1 MAVKKKGLGAKG
13 LGINAL
19 INTEMEDMKAS
30 KPAKKKTEEAVLELD
45 LDMIEPNRKQPRK
58 YFDEQGLQ
66 ELSDSIAEHGIIQ
79 PLTVR
84 EISGGYY
91 LIIAGERRWRAAR
104 MAGLTEVP
112 VTIREMSDEEASIF
126 ALIENLQREDLNP
139 VEEAEGL
146 KSLIESYGFTQEEAA
161 DKVGKSRT
169 AVTNTLRLLKLPSSV
184 RNLLSDGK
192 ITAGHARAL
201 LGLDEEKEML
211 RIAEATVAQE
221 LSVRQVEKM
230 VKYANQGE
238 KAKPKK
244 RDKKRDKYYDEV
256 EIALTNVLGRKV
268 KIYLSPS
275 GHKGTL
281 EFEFFGKEDLTKL
294 AKELDK

>member
-1 MAVKKKGLGAKG
+1 MMAKKGG
-13 LGINAL
+13 LGRGMDALFLDNSATENENSATMLSIN
-19 INTEMEDMKAS
+19 E
-30 KPAKKKTEEAVLELD
+30 V
-45 LDMIEPNRKQPRK
+45 EPNRNQPRK
-58 YFDEQGLQ
+58 NFNQKALEELAKSIEQN
-66 ELSDSIAEHGIIQ
+66 GIIQ
-79 PLTVR
+79 PILVR
-84 EISGGYY
+84 PMSDGSYQ
-91 LIIAGERRWRAAR
+91 LIAGERRWRAAR
-104 MAGLTEVP
+104 MAGLHEVP
-112 VTIREMSDEEASIF
+112 VTIREMTDEEASVF

-146 KSLIESYGFTQEEAA
+146 KSLIETYGFTQEEAA

-169 AVTNTLRLLKLPSSV
+169 AVTNTLRLLKLPSPV
-184 RNLLSDGK
+184 LQMLGDGK
-192 ITAGHARAL
+192 ISAGHARAL

-268 KIYLSPS
+268 KIYLSPN
-275 GHKGTL
+275 GNKGTL

>member
-1 MAVKKKGLGAKG
+1 MAKKGG
-13 LGINAL
+13 LGRGMDALFLDNSATENENSATMLSIN
-19 INTEMEDMKAS
+19 D
-30 KPAKKKTEEAVLELD
+30 
-45 LDMIEPNRKQPRK
+45 IEPNRNQPRK
-58 YFDEQGLQ
+58 NFSEKGLEELAKSIEQN
-66 ELSDSIAEHGIIQ
+66 GIIQ
-79 PLTVR
+79 PILVR
-84 EISGGYY
+84 PMSDGSYQ
-91 LIIAGERRWRAAR
+91 LIAGERRYRAAR
-104 MAGLTEVP
+104 MAGLHEVP
-112 VTIREMSDEEASIF
+112 VTIREMTDQEASVF

-169 AVTNTLRLLKLPSSV
+169 AVTNTLRLLKLPSPVLS
-184 RNLLSDGK
+184 LLGDGK
-192 ITAGHARAL
+192 ITSGHARAL

-211 RIAEATVAQE
+211 RIAEIIVSQE

-244 RDKKRDKYYDEV
+244 RDKKRDRYYDEV
-256 EIALTNVLGRKV
+256 EIALTNVLGRRV
-268 KIYLSPS
+268 KIYLSNT
-275 GHKGTL
+275 GNKGTL

-294 AKELDK
+294 AKDLDK

>member
-1 MAVKKKGLGAKG
+1 MAKKGG
-13 LGINAL
+13 LGRGMDSLFLDNSAENENSAATLSIN
-19 INTEMEDMKAS
+19 E
-30 KPAKKKTEEAVLELD
+30 
-45 LDMIEPNRKQPRK
+45 IEPNRSQPRK
-58 YFDEQGLQ
+58 IFSEKGLEELAKSIEQN
-66 ELSDSIAEHGIIQ
+66 GIIQ
-79 PLTVR
+79 PILVR
-84 EISGGYY
+84 PMTDGSYQ
-91 LIIAGERRWRAAR
+91 LIAGERRWRAAR

-112 VTIREMSDEEASIF
+112 VTIREMTDEEASIF

-169 AVTNTLRLLKLPSSV
+169 AVTNTLRLLKLPSPV
-184 RNLLSDGK
+184 LNLLSNGK
-192 ITAGHARAL
+192 LSAGHARAL
-201 LGLDEEKEML
+201 LGLDDENEMMK
-211 RIAEATVAQE
+211 IAEAAIAQD

-238 KAKPKK
+238 KPKPKK

-256 EIALTNVLGRKV
+256 EIALTNILGRKV
-268 KIYLSPS
+268 KVYLSSS
-275 GHKGTL
+275 GNKGTL

-294 AKELDK
+294 AKEFDK

>member
-1 MAVKKKGLGAKG
+1 MAKKGG
-13 LGINAL
+13 LGRGMDALFLDNSATENENSATMLSIN
-19 INTEMEDMKAS
+19 E
-30 KPAKKKTEEAVLELD
+30 V
-45 LDMIEPNRKQPRK
+45 EPNRNQPRK
-58 YFDEQGLQ
+58 NFNQKALEELAKSIEQN
-66 ELSDSIAEHGIIQ
+66 GIIQ
-79 PLTVR
+79 PILVR
-84 EISGGYY
+84 PMSDGSYQ
-91 LIIAGERRWRAAR
+91 LIAGERRWRAAR
-104 MAGLTEVP
+104 MAGLHEVP
-112 VTIREMSDEEASIF
+112 VTIREMTDEEASVF

-139 VEEAEGL
+139 VEEAQGL
-146 KSLIESYGFTQEEAA
+146 KSLIETYGFTQEESA

-169 AVTNTLRLLKLPSSV
+169 AVTNTLRLLKLPSPV
-184 RNLLSDGK
+184 LQMLGDGK
-192 ITAGHARAL
+192 ISAGHARAL

-268 KIYLSPS
+268 KIYLSPN
-275 GHKGTL
+275 GNKGPL

>member
-1 MAVKKKGLGAKG
+1 MAKKGG
-13 LGINAL
+13 LGRGMDALFLDNSATGNENGSTMLNIN
-19 INTEMEDMKAS
+19 E
-30 KPAKKKTEEAVLELD
+30 V
-45 LDMIEPNRKQPRK
+45 EPNRDQPRK
-58 YFDEQGLQ
+58 NFNQNALEELAKSIEQN
-66 ELSDSIAEHGIIQ
+66 GIIQ
-79 PLTVR
+79 PILVR
-84 EISGGYY
+84 PMADGSYQ
-91 LIIAGERRWRAAR
+91 LIAGERRWRAAR

-169 AVTNTLRLLKLPSSV
+169 AVTNTLRLLKLPTSV
-184 RNLLSDGK
+184 RNMLSDGK

-201 LGLDEEKEML
+201 LGLDDEKEML
-211 RIAEATVAQE
+211 KIAETTVAQD

-230 VKYANQGE
+230 VKYALQGE
-238 KAKPKK
+238 KPKPKK
-244 RDKKRDKYYDEV
+244 RDKKRDQYYDEV
-256 EIALTNVLGRKV
+256 EIALTNTLGRKV
-268 KIYLSPS
+268 KVYLSPS

-294 AKELDK
+294 AKEFDK

>member
-1 MAVKKKGLGAKG
+1 MAKKGG
-13 LGINAL
+13 LGRGMDALFLDNSATGNENGSTMLNINEVE
-19 INTEMEDMKAS
+19 T
-30 KPAKKKTEEAVLELD
+30 
-45 LDMIEPNRKQPRK
+45 NRDQPRK
-58 YFDEQGLQ
+58 IFNQNALEELAKSIEQN
-66 ELSDSIAEHGIIQ
+66 GIIQ
-79 PLTVR
+79 PILVR
-84 EISGGYY
+84 PMADGSYQ
-91 LIIAGERRWRAAR
+91 LIAGERRWRAAR

-169 AVTNTLRLLKLPSSV
+169 AVTNTLRLLKLPTSV
-184 RNLLSDGK
+184 RNMLSEGK

-201 LGLDEEKEML
+201 LGLDDEKEML
-211 RIAEATVAQE
+211 KIAETTVAQD

-230 VKYANQGE
+230 VKYALQGE
-238 KAKPKK
+238 KPKPKK
-244 RDKKRDKYYDEV
+244 RDKKRDQYYDEV
-256 EIALTNVLGRKV
+256 EIALTNTLGRKV
-268 KIYLSPS
+268 KVYLSSS
-275 GHKGTL
+275 GNKGTL

-294 AKELDK
+294 AKEFDK

>member
-1 MAVKKKGLGAKG
+1 MAKKGG
-13 LGINAL
+13 LGRGMDALFLENSATENENSTMMLNIN
-19 INTEMEDMKAS
+19 E
-30 KPAKKKTEEAVLELD
+30 V
-45 LDMIEPNRKQPRK
+45 EPNRNQPRK
-58 YFDEQGLQ
+58 NFNEKALEELAKSIEQN
-66 ELSDSIAEHGIIQ
+66 GIIQ
-79 PLTVR
+79 PILVR
-84 EISGGYY
+84 PMSDGSYQ
-91 LIIAGERRWRAAR
+91 LIAGERRWRAAR
-104 MAGLTEVP
+104 MAGLHEVP
-112 VTIREMSDEEASIF
+112 VTIREMTDEEASVF

-146 KSLIESYGFTQEEAA
+146 KSLIETYGFTQEETA

-169 AVTNTLRLLKLPSSV
+169 AVTNTLRLLKLPSPV
-184 RNLLSDGK
+184 LQMLGDGK
-192 ITAGHARAL
+192 ISAGHARAL

-211 RIAEATVAQE
+211 RIAETTVAQD

-238 KAKPKK
+238 KPKPKK

-256 EIALTNVLGRKV
+256 EIALTNVLGRRV
-268 KIYLSPS
+268 KIYLSPN
-275 GHKGTL
+275 GNKGTL

>member
-1 MAVKKKGLGAKG
+1 MAKKGG
-13 LGINAL
+13 LGRGMDALFLDNSAEDNGNAGTILNIN
-19 INTEMEDMKAS
+19 E
-30 KPAKKKTEEAVLELD
+30 
-45 LDMIEPNRKQPRK
+45 IEPNRNQPRK
-58 YFDEQGLQ
+58 NFSENGLEELAKSIEQN
-66 ELSDSIAEHGIIQ
+66 GIIQ
-79 PLTVR
+79 PILVR
-84 EISGGYY
+84 PMSDGSYQ
-91 LIIAGERRWRAAR
+91 LIAGERRWRAAR
-104 MAGLTEVP
+104 MAGLHEVP
-112 VTIREMSDEEASIF
+112 VTIREMSDEEASVF
-126 ALIENLQREDLNP
+126 ALIENLQREDLSP

-161 DKVGKSRT
+161 DRVGKSRT
-169 AVTNTLRLLKLPSSV
+169 AVTNTLRLLKLPSPV
-184 RNLLSDGK
+184 LQILGEGK

-201 LGLDEEKEML
+201 LGLDDEKEML
-211 RIAEATVAQE
+211 RIAQVTVAQE

-230 VKYANQGE
+230 VKYAAQGE
-238 KAKPKK
+238 KPKPKK

-294 AKELDK
+294 AKEFDK

>member
-1 MAVKKKGLGAKG
+1 MAKKALGKGLGALMDIREEIDQEQQKTPS
-13 LGINAL
+13 GIDIQL
-19 INTEMEDMKAS
+19 IDIN
-30 KPAKKKTEEAVLELD
+30 
-45 LDMIEPNRKQPRK
+45 PNQPRK
-58 YFDEQGLQ
+58 NFNQKALEELAKSIEQN
-66 ELSDSIAEHGIIQ
+66 GIIQ
-79 PLTVR
+79 PILVR
-84 EISGGYY
+84 PMSDGSYQ
-91 LIIAGERRWRAAR
+91 LIAGERRWRAAR
-104 MAGLTEVP
+104 MAGLHEVP
-112 VTIREMSDEEASIF
+112 VTIREMTDEEASVF

-146 KSLIESYGFTQEEAA
+146 KSLIETYGFTQEEAA

-169 AVTNTLRLLKLPSSV
+169 AVTNTLRLLKLPSPV
-184 RNLLSDGK
+184 LQMLGDGK
-192 ITAGHARAL
+192 ISAGHARAL

-268 KIYLSPS
+268 KIYLSPN
-275 GHKGTL
+275 GNKGTL

>member
-1 MAVKKKGLGAKG
+1 MAKKGG
-13 LGINAL
+13 LGRGMDALFLDNSATGNENGSTMLNIN
-19 INTEMEDMKAS
+19 E
-30 KPAKKKTEEAVLELD
+30 V
-45 LDMIEPNRKQPRK
+45 EPNRDQPRK
-58 YFDEQGLQ
+58 NFNENALEELAKSIEQN
-66 ELSDSIAEHGIIQ
+66 GIIQ
-79 PLTVR
+79 PILVR
-84 EISGGYY
+84 PMADGSYQ
-91 LIIAGERRWRAAR
+91 LIAGERRWRAAR

-126 ALIENLQREDLNP
+126 ALIENLQREDLSP

-169 AVTNTLRLLKLPSSV
+169 AVTNTLRLLKLPSPV

-201 LGLDEEKEML
+201 LGLDDEKEML
-211 RIAEATVAQE
+211 KIAETIVAQD

-230 VKYANQGE
+230 VKYALQGE
-238 KAKPKK
+238 KPKPKK
-244 RDKKRDKYYDEV
+244 RDKKRDQYYDEV
-256 EIALTNVLGRKV
+256 EIALTNTLGRKV
-268 KIYLSPS
+268 KIYLSS
-275 GHKGTL
+275 TGHKGTL

-294 AKELDK
+294 AKEFDK

>member
-1 MAVKKKGLGAKG
+1 MAKKGG
-13 LGINAL
+13 LGRGMDALFLDNSAMENENSTTMLNIN
-19 INTEMEDMKAS
+19 E
-30 KPAKKKTEEAVLELD
+30 V
-45 LDMIEPNRKQPRK
+45 EPNRNLPRK
-58 YFDEQGLQ
+58 NFNQKALEELAKSIEQN
-66 ELSDSIAEHGIIQ
+66 GIIQ
-79 PLTVR
+79 PILVR
-84 EISGGYY
+84 PMSDGSYQ
-91 LIIAGERRWRAAR
+91 LIAGERRWRAAR
-104 MAGLTEVP
+104 MAGLHEVP
-112 VTIREMSDEEASIF
+112 VTIREMTDEEASVF

-161 DKVGKSRT
+161 DRVGKSRT
-169 AVTNTLRLLKLPSSV
+169 AVTNTLRLLKLPTPD
-184 RNLLSDGK
+184 LQMLGDGK

-211 RIAEATVAQE
+211 RIAETTVAQE

>member
-1 MAVKKKGLGAKG
+1 MAKKGG
-13 LGINAL
+13 LGRGMDALFLDNSATGNENGSTMLNIN
-19 INTEMEDMKAS
+19 E
-30 KPAKKKTEEAVLELD
+30 V
-45 LDMIEPNRKQPRK
+45 EPNRDQPRK
-58 YFDEQGLQ
+58 IFNQNALEELAKSIEQN
-66 ELSDSIAEHGIIQ
+66 GIIQ
-79 PLTVR
+79 PILVR
-84 EISGGYY
+84 PMADGSYQ
-91 LIIAGERRWRAAR
+91 LIAGERRWRAAR

-126 ALIENLQREDLNP
+126 ALIENLQREDLNS

-169 AVTNTLRLLKLPSSV
+169 AVTNTLRLLKLPTSV
-184 RNLLSDGK
+184 RNMLSDGK

-201 LGLDEEKEML
+201 LGLDDEKEML
-211 RIAEATVAQE
+211 KIAETTVAQD

-230 VKYANQGE
+230 VKYALQGE
-238 KAKPKK
+238 KPKPKK
-244 RDKKRDKYYDEV
+244 RDKKRDQYYDEV
-256 EIALTNVLGRKV
+256 EIALTNTLGRKV
-268 KIYLSPS
+268 KVYLSPS

-294 AKELDK
+294 AKEFDK

>member
-1 MAVKKKGLGAKG
+1 MLG
-13 LGINAL
+13 
-19 INTEMEDMKAS
+19 
-30 KPAKKKTEEAVLELD
+30 
-45 LDMIEPNRKQPRK
+45 
-58 YFDEQGLQ
+58 
-66 ELSDSIAEHGIIQ
+66 
-79 PLTVR
+79 
-84 EISGGYY
+84 
-91 LIIAGERRWRAAR
+91 
-104 MAGLTEVP
+104 
-112 VTIREMSDEEASIF
+112 
-126 ALIENLQREDLNP
+126 
-139 VEEAEGL
+139 
-146 KSLIESYGFTQEEAA
+146 
-161 DKVGKSRT
+161 
-169 AVTNTLRLLKLPSSV
+169 
-184 RNLLSDGK
+184 DGK

-211 RIAEATVAQE
+211 RIAETTVAQE

-268 KIYLSPS
+268 KIYLSPN
-275 GHKGTL
+275 GNKGTL

>member
-1 MAVKKKGLGAKG
+1 MAKKGG
-13 LGINAL
+13 LGRGMDALFLDNSATGNENGSTMLSIN
-19 INTEMEDMKAS
+19 E
-30 KPAKKKTEEAVLELD
+30 V
-45 LDMIEPNRKQPRK
+45 EPNRNQPRK
-58 YFDEQGLQ
+58 IFNESGLEELAKSIEQN
-66 ELSDSIAEHGIIQ
+66 GIIQ
-79 PLTVR
+79 PILVR
-84 EISGGYY
+84 PMTDGSYQ
-91 LIIAGERRWRAAR
+91 LIAGERRWRAAR

-169 AVTNTLRLLKLPSSV
+169 AVTNTLRLLKLPSPV
-184 RNLLSDGK
+184 RELLSNGK

-201 LGLDEEKEML
+201 LGLDDEKEML
-211 RIAEATVAQE
+211 KIAETTVAQD

-230 VKYANQGE
+230 VKYALQGE
-238 KAKPKK
+238 KPKPKK
-244 RDKKRDKYYDEV
+244 RDKKRDQYYDEV
-256 EIALTNVLGRKV
+256 EIALTNTLGRKV
-268 KIYLSPS
+268 KIYLSS
-275 GHKGTL
+275 TGHKGTL

-294 AKELDK
+294 AKEFDK

>member
-1 MAVKKKGLGAKG
+1 MAKKGG
-13 LGINAL
+13 LGRGMDALFLDNSATENENSATMLSIN
-19 INTEMEDMKAS
+19 E
-30 KPAKKKTEEAVLELD
+30 V
-45 LDMIEPNRKQPRK
+45 EPNRNQPRK
-58 YFDEQGLQ
+58 NFNQKALEELAKSIEQN
-66 ELSDSIAEHGIIQ
+66 GIIQ
-79 PLTVR
+79 PILVR
-84 EISGGYY
+84 PMSDGSYQ
-91 LIIAGERRWRAAR
+91 LIAGERRWRAAR
-104 MAGLTEVP
+104 MAGLHEVP
-112 VTIREMSDEEASIF
+112 VTIREMTDEEASVF

-146 KSLIESYGFTQEEAA
+146 KSLIETYGFTQEEAA

-169 AVTNTLRLLKLPSSV
+169 AVTNTLRLLKLPSPV
-184 RNLLSDGK
+184 LQMLGDGK
-192 ITAGHARAL
+192 ISAGHARAL

>member
-1 MAVKKKGLGAKG
+1 MAKKGG
-13 LGINAL
+13 LGRGMDALFLDNSATENENSATMLSIN
-19 INTEMEDMKAS
+19 E
-30 KPAKKKTEEAVLELD
+30 V
-45 LDMIEPNRKQPRK
+45 EPNRNQPRK
-58 YFDEQGLQ
+58 NFNQKALEELAKSIEQN
-66 ELSDSIAEHGIIQ
+66 GIIQ
-79 PLTVR
+79 PILVR
-84 EISGGYY
+84 PMSDGSYQ
-91 LIIAGERRWRAAR
+91 LIAGERRWRAAR
-104 MAGLTEVP
+104 MAGLHEVP
-112 VTIREMSDEEASIF
+112 VTIREMTNEEASVF

-146 KSLIESYGFTQEEAA
+146 KSLIETYGFTQEEAA

-169 AVTNTLRLLKLPSSV
+169 AVTNTLRLLKLPSPV
-184 RNLLSDGK
+184 LQMLGDGK
-192 ITAGHARAL
+192 ISAGHARAL

-268 KIYLSPS
+268 KIYLSPN
-275 GHKGTL
+275 GNKGTL